1 MAENNVSSSTAAA
14 VDVQDKFVRII
25 LLSRKKKF
33 DLTTFYTLLGK
44 GQDTIYSDL
53 SVGTILKR
61 KGIELFNRYS
71 ELDPKLRH
79 GVSLLKAQ

>member
-44 GQDTIYSDL
+44 GQDTIW
-53 SVGTILKR
+53 
-61 KGIELFNRYS
+61 
-71 ELDPKLRH
+71 
-79 GVSLLKAQ
+79 